1 MNESTLKTRL
11 QELAAVEFAAP
22 SATELADLI
31 AAMATFIGSVDAE
44 LRDALIYPAFATWI
58 EAGDLNEVQLAYLFE
73 LAVDEDHLFY
83 RLGEP
88 ESDSVYT
95 RTFSLLLLPLILGPH
110 REKPFLTP
118 DQIHAVKERVFAY
131 LEREQDRRGYVPGNG
146 WAHAVVHAAD
156 VLDDLALCVEL
167 VADDLRE
174 ILRLAAATL
183 AEPRFVYT
191 HDEPERMSI
200 AAFAVLSRQVLDEA
214 EVKAWV
220 DGVAAAPG
228 QYETMLD
235 RFYCRMNLKQFVT
248 SLFFRL
254 DRPANQDRLT
264 VAWRNM
270 VRSAL
275 TEALSTL
282 SPY

>member
-11 QELAAVEFAAP
+11 QELAAHDFAAP
-22 SATELADLI
+22 PATELPDLV
-31 AAMATFIGSVDAE
+31 AAMTTFIGTVDAE
-44 LRDALIYPAFATWI
+44 LRDGLIYPAFATWI
-58 EAGDLNEVQLAYLFE
+58 EAGSLNEAQLAYLFE

-110 REKPFLTP
+110 RDKPFLTP
-118 DQIHAVKERVFAY
+118 QQIHAVKERVFTY
-131 LEREQDRRGYVPGNG
+131 LEWEQDRRGYVPGNG
-146 WAHAVVHAAD
+146 WAHAVAHAAD
-156 VLDDLALCVEL
+156 VLDDLALCEEL
-167 VADDLRE
+167 GADDLRE

-200 AAFAVLSRQVLDEA
+200 AAFAVLSRQVLSEA
-214 EVKAWV
+214 EVQAWV
-220 DGVAAAPG
+220 EGVAAAPG
-228 QYETMLD
+228 QHETMLD

-248 SLFFRL
+248 SLYFRVSKPSNLERLSPTWRAFTQATLKNAL
-254 DRPANQDRLT
+254 D
-264 VAWRNM
+264 V
-270 VRSAL
+270 
-275 TEALSTL
+275 L